1 MLFGVQLVHV
11 GSKIQTQVF
20 GLAFLLSVQM
30 SHTVDSRY
38 ICPKRR
44 RLLVVCSSLCD

>member
-20 GLAFLLSVQM
+20 GLAFLLAVQVR
-30 SHTVDSRY
+30 HAVDS
-38 ICPKRR
+38 
-44 RLLVVCSSLCD
+44 

>member
-20 GLAFLLSVQM
+20 GLTFLL
-30 SHTVDSRY
+30 TVKMKHAVD
-38 ICPKRR
+38 P
-44 RLLVVCSSLCD
+44 